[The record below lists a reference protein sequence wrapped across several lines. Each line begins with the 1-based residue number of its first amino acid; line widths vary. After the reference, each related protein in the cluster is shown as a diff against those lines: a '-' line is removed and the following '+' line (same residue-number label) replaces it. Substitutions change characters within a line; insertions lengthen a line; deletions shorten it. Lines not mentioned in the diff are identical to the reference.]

1 MKSVT
6 FTFRDQASDEAQG
19 RLRDQVLSLP
29 GVRNVAR
36 ISPEAR
42 KPALRRMWYAEVA
55 DDAAA
60 STLIA
65 HLRDH
70 DDIQSADV
78 PAERVCSTHAHQ
90 PARAR
95 TLDGP

>member
-6 FTFRDQASDEAQG
+6 FTFRDQASDEEQG
-19 RLRDQVLSLP
+19 RVRDQILNLP
-29 GVRNVAR
+29 GVHNVGR
-36 ISPEAR
+36 ISPEAK

-55 DDAAA
+55 DNAAA

-70 DDIQSADV
+70 DDIQSAHL
-78 PAERVCSTHAHQ
+78 PAERGLA
-90 PARAR
+90 
-95 TLDGP
+95 

>member
-1 MKSVT
+1 MKSVL
-6 FTFRDQASDEAQG
+6 FTFRDQASDEQQD
-19 RLRDQVLSLP
+19 RVRDQILCLP
-29 GVRNVAR
+29 GVDNVAR

-60 STLIA
+60 STLVA

-70 DDIQSADV
+70 DDIQSADL
-78 PAERVCSTHAHQ
+78 PAERGLV
-90 PARAR
+90 
-95 TLDGP
+95 